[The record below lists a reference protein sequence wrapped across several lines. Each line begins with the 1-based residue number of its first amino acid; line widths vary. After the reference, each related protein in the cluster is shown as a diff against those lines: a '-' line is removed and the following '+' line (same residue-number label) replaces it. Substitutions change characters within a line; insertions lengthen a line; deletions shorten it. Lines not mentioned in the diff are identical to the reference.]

1 MFKSWALQADGEVRE
16 RKRSFDPETGK
27 TSCPQACGHCR
38 AKKVKCT
45 GEKTG
50 CKRCE
55 ALGRACVYTQSTR
68 GQNGP
73 AAERANQTDSERA
86 SKRRSLSPQSVAATG
101 NATEEAPN
109 DSLFVAGDDNC
120 AEASDINSR
129 HPDTP
134 PPPILGDVSSS
145 GSSSEPSSA
154 CSAILAT
161 DDFNMSDVALPT
173 DFNAH
178 LEDFFVD
185 LEGRTANGFDVENT
199 IVAKPLGISPPQD
212 APSLLEG
219 TASAP
224 LAFLN
229 HDSKPDEV
237 DSYGPFYSGPAPHD
251 ILQLITNSGDAFPY
265 IPTPVSPTL
274 PSFPTDLNCRCLQRI
289 VLLMDEVEDMLG
301 DDPPD
306 PAKDSPAT
314 SLAAHKEAVRHVQA
328 MLGCDSCISS
338 AENMTIVTFLVS
350 KLAQLCRR
358 VSELIA
364 SSGKGGGSATG
375 STTATSSATAEND
388 KDMGIGGYKVES
400 DEEYRV
406 VIGGLLGLQLRK
418 LNFAVQQLTQVS
430 SKLESHAM
438 SRRLGAVKRTLA
450 SLLAQH
456 EL

>member
-1 MFKSWALQADGEVRE
+1 MFNSWALHADGEVRE

-38 AKKVKCT
+38 NKKVKCT

-55 ALGRACVYTQSTR
+55 ALGRVCVYTQSTR
-68 GQNGP
+68 GQNG
-73 AAERANQTDSERA
+73 AAGERANQSDSERA
-86 SKRRSLSPQSVAATG
+86 AKRRSQSPKNTALTGSTAKAA
-101 NATEEAPN
+101 P
-109 DSLFVAGDDNC
+109 DDPIFVAGDDIS
-120 AEASDINSR
+120 AETSSIKSR
-129 HPDTP
+129 HQDTP
-134 PPPILGDVSSS
+134 PSPAPGDLSSS
-145 GSSSEPSSA
+145 SASSEPSST
-154 CSAILAT
+154 CSAIFAT
-161 DDFNMSDVALPT
+161 EDFDMTDVKIPT
-173 DFNAH
+173 DFNAR

-185 LEGRTANGFDVENT
+185 LEGRTASGYDIHEP
-199 IVAKPLGISPPQD
+199 IAAKSIDISSSQLTQSPI
-212 APSLLEG
+212 EG
-219 TASAP
+219 TAGVS
-224 LAFLN
+224 LDFLN
-229 HDSKPDEV
+229 HNTTLDDADS
-237 DSYGPFYSGPAPHD
+237 SYGPFYTGTEPHE
-251 ILQLITNSGDAFPY
+251 IMELITKPEHTFTY

-274 PSFPTDLNCRCLQRI
+274 PSFPTDINCRCLQRI

-306 PAKDSPAT
+306 PSKDSPAT

-338 AENMTIVTFLVS
+338 ADNMTIVTFLVS

-358 VSELIA
+358 VSDLIA
-364 SSGKGGGSATG
+364 TSGKSGGSTASAAT
-375 STTATSSATAEND
+375 TTTTEND
-388 KDMGIGGYKVES
+388 KNMGIGGYKVES